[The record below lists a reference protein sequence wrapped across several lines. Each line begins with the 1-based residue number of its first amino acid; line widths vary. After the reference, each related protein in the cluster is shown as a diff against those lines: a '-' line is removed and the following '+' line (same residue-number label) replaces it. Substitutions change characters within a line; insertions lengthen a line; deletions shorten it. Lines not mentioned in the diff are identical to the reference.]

1 MRPRIRRTTTCLLA
15 TIGAF
20 LILGCQPSSPNN
32 ARMPQSIDIEVG
44 ESPQALMGRYGK
56 AVDVDNKN
64 EQAYGVIFYAVDWPA
79 SSQGAVVIKNKKNEL
94 RLDTVLRVSGSFDKA
109 YAEEGISDY
118 SISLG
123 IPPRNNVTH
132 DQARLKFYDML
143 KRIQQAGWKRY
154 VGMSD
159 ARLSG
164 AESMRRQLSDL
175 YEIVML
181 DPSYVPS
188 LEDWMKLEDITT
200 WRFYLNGVYMDVQMY
215 RDSERMKVDEPGA
228 YFVSIKLEAYD
239 SYWRTAFDE
248 PDRPHWRELLPDLQ
262 RRMRAERAKAEHKL
276 KAQGYT
282 IDSDYRNPDETP
294 DDQPMV
300 PSGIDGRVNHELQGL

>member
-1 MRPRIRRTTTCLLA
+1 MMVRTRRTISYFLA
-15 TIGAF
+15 TLSTF
-20 LILGCQPSSPNN
+20 LILGCQPSFTSKSSNKTV
-32 ARMPQSIDIEVG
+32 MPQSIDIEVG

-79 SSQGAVVIKNKKNEL
+79 SSQGAVVIKNKKTEL

-109 YAEEGISDY
+109 YAEEGIYDY

-123 IPPRNNVTH
+123 IPPRNNVPH

-154 VGMSD
+154 VGLSD

-175 YEIVML
+175 HEIGTL
-181 DPSYVPS
+181 DPSYVPG
-188 LEDWMKLEDITT
+188 LEDWMKLTDITT
-200 WRFYLNGVYMDVQMY
+200 WRFYLNGVYMNVQMS
-215 RDSERMKVDEPGA
+215 RDPERMKVDEPGS
-228 YFVSIKLEAYD
+228 YFIRIKLESYD
-239 SYWRTAFDE
+239 NYWRTVFDE
-248 PDRPHWRELLPDLQ
+248 QDRAHWRELLPDLQ
-262 RRMRAERAKAEHKL
+262 RRMRAERAKAEQKL

-282 IDSDYRNPDETP
+282 IDTDYRNPDETP
-294 DDQPMV
+294 DDKPMATQAK
-300 PSGIDGRVNHELQGL
+300 PDAK